1 MFEGFSHTNLTA
13 NGVGINLRYAGGGP
27 PLLLLHGYPQTHVMW
42 HKVAPPLAERYT
54 VVVPDMRGYGEV
66 DPCSGIAALTDCASR
81 ARSSTGSR
89 DSLSPKALATF
100 NSVARVGLPSSD
112 NAS

>member
-1 MFEGFSHTNLTA
+1 MGFTSLLGVRIVFEGFTHDRVVA
-13 NGVGINLRYAGGGP
+13 NGVGINLRHRGS
-27 PLLLLHGYPQTHVMW
+27 
-42 HKVAPPLAERYT
+42 APPLAEWYT

-66 DPCSGIAALTDCASR
+66 DPCLVIAALTGCASR

-89 DSLSPKALATF
+89 VSLSPKALATF

>member
-1 MFEGFSHTNLTA
+1 MGFTSLLGVKNRVVA
-13 NGVGINLRYAGGGP
+13 NGVGINLRHGGSGP

-42 HKVAPPLAERYT
+42 HKVAAPLAERYT

-66 DPCSGIAALTDCASR
+66 DPCLGIAAASR

-89 DSLSPKALATF
+89 VSLSPKALATF

>member
-1 MFEGFSHTNLTA
+1 MFEGFTHANLTA
-13 NGVGINLRYAGGGP
+13 NGVGINLRHGGS
-27 PLLLLHGYPQTHVMW
+27 
-42 HKVAPPLAERYT
+42 APPLAERYT
-54 VVVPDMRGYGEV
+54 VVVPDMRGYGGV
-66 DPCSGIAALTDCASR
+66 DPCSVITALTGCASR

-89 DSLSPKALATF
+89 VSLSPKALATF